1 MVSNVSETTIDP
13 GGHFVWN
20 LGGGKEVHA
29 MVDGMIAKSRT
40 SSWFKADAEILRR
53 HVAPLRGAFGS

>member
-1 MVSNVSETTIDP
+1 
-13 GGHFVWN
+13 
-20 LGGGKEVHA
+20 

-40 SSWFKADAEILRR
+40 SSWFKADAEILRW